1 MLTVEKI
8 GGTSMSRFDSV
19 LENIILNKK
28 RDKDH
33 YNRIFVVSAYANVT
47 NWLLENKKTGEPGIY
62 SKFVENNSC
71 EVELKQFQQKLID
84 FNKNLES
91 TGLNLEEANKF
102 ISERIEQ
109 TGSYLN
115 KISELIGSGYVD
127 KQNILLAARE
137 LLASIGEAHSAFN
150 SSNILNN
157 NGMRSI
163 FVDLSGFHDS
173 DYLSIDGRIHR
184 TMKNID
190 FSNVL
195 PVVTGYTKGTEGIM
209 REFDR
214 GYTEVTFSKIAL
226 DVNAG
231 EAIIHKEYHL
241 CSADPNIVGVDNA
254 FPVCFTNYDVADQL
268 ADIWMEAIHPKV
280 SKALELGNIN
290 LRVKNTFD
298 PDHPGTLIS
307 KKYKAEN
314 SKVELVS
321 GTDCV
326 IVIEIH
332 DPSMVGE
339 VGFDFKIMEL
349 FKKYDTSYILKAT
362 NANSISMVIW
372 ERTDNDNLIEDL
384 KSEFLIVTVKKVA
397 VVCVMGSN
405 IDEPS
410 ILAKTIQVFSENNIE
425 IYCLSLTLRRVNI
438 QFAIER
444 DGFEK
449 AIIALNRAFF
459 LDI

>member
-1 MLTVEKI
+1 
-8 GGTSMSRFDSV
+8 MSRFDSV

-62 SKFVENNSC
+62 SKFVKNNSC
-71 EVELKQFQQKLID
+71 EVELEQFRQKLID

-91 TGLNLEEANKF
+91 IGLNLEEANKF
-102 ISERIEQ
+102 ISDRIEQ

-150 SSNILNN
+150 SSSILNS
-157 NGMRSI
+157 NGVRSI

-173 DYLSIDGRIHR
+173 DYLAIDERIHR

-298 PDHPGTLIS
+298 PNHPGTLIS
-307 KKYKAEN
+307 KNYKAEN

-339 VGFDFKIMEL
+339 VAFDLNIMEL
-349 FKKYDTSYILKAT
+349 LKKNNTSYIVKAT

-372 ERTDNDNLIEDL
+372 ERTDNNDLIEDL
-384 KSEFLIVTVKKVA
+384 KREFLLVTVKKVS

-410 ILAKTIQVFSENNIE
+410 ILSKTVRVFSENNIE
-425 IYCLSLTLRRVNI
+425 IYCLSLTLRRVNM
-438 QFAIER
+438 QFVIER

-449 AIIALNRAFF
+449 AIIALNKAFF
-459 LDI
+459 LDV

>member
-1 MLTVEKI
+1 
-8 GGTSMSRFDSV
+8 MSRFDFV
-19 LENIILNKK
+19 LDNIILNKK
-28 RDKDH
+28 REKDH

-47 NWLLENKKTGEPGIY
+47 NWLLEDKKTGEPGIY
-62 SKFVENNSC
+62 SKFVRNNSC
-71 EVELKQFQQKLID
+71 EVELKQFRRKLID

-91 TGLNLEEANKF
+91 IGLNLEEANKF
-102 ISERIEQ
+102 ISDRIEQ

-157 NGMRSI
+157 NGLRSI
-163 FVDLSGFHDS
+163 FIDLSGFHDS

-184 TMKNID
+184 TIKNID
-190 FSNVL
+190 FSSVL

-307 KKYKAEN
+307 KNYKAEN

-339 VGFDFKIMEL
+339 VAFDLRIMEL
-349 FKKYDTSYILKAT
+349 FKKNDTSYILKAT

-372 ERTDNDNLIEDL
+372 ERTDADNLIEDL
-384 KSEFLIVTVKKVA
+384 KREFLIVTVKKVA

-405 IDEPS
+405 LNEPS
-410 ILAKTIQVFSENNIE
+410 ILLKTVRVFSENNIE

-438 QFAIER
+438 QFVIER

-449 AIIALNRAFF
+449 AIIALNKVFF

>member
-28 RDKDH
+28 RDREH

-91 TGLNLEEANKF
+91 IGLNLEEANKF

-157 NGMRSI
+157 NGVRSI
-163 FVDLSGFHDS
+163 FIDLSGFHDS

-195 PVVTGYTKGTEGIM
+195 PVVTGYTKGTEVIM

-226 DVNAG
+226 AVNAG

-298 PDHPGTLIS
+298 PEHPGTLIS
-307 KKYKAEN
+307 KNYKAEN

-332 DPSMVGE
+332 DPSMVSE

-372 ERTDNDNLIEDL
+372 ERTANDNLIEDL
-384 KSEFLIVTVKKVA
+384 KREFLIVTVKKVA
-397 VVCVMGSN
+397 VICVMGSN

-410 ILAKTIQVFSENNIE
+410 ILAKTVQVFSENNIE

-449 AIIALNRAFF
+449 AIIALNKAFF
-459 LDI
+459 LDV

>member
-47 NWLLENKKTGEPGIY
+47 NWLLEDKKTGEPGIY
-62 SKFVENNSC
+62 SKFVKNNSC
-71 EVELKQFQQKLID
+71 EVELEQFRQKLID

-91 TGLNLEEANKF
+91 MGLNLEEANKF
-102 ISERIEQ
+102 ISDRIEQ

-157 NGMRSI
+157 KGVRSI

-184 TMKNID
+184 TIKNID

-214 GYTEVTFSKIAL
+214 GYTEVIFSKIAL
-226 DVNAG
+226 DVNAS

-241 CSADPNIVGVDNA
+241 CSADPNIVGIDNA

-307 KKYKAEN
+307 KNYKAEI

-339 VGFDFKIMEL
+339 VGFDLKIMEL
-349 FKKYDTSYILKAT
+349 FKKNDTSYILKAT

-372 ERTDNDNLIEDL
+372 ERTDNYNLIEDL
-384 KSEFLIVTVKKVA
+384 KREFLIVTVKKVS

-410 ILAKTIQVFSENNIE
+410 ILSKTVRIFSENNIE

-438 QFAIER
+438 QFVIER
-444 DGFEK
+444 DAFDR

>member
-1 MLTVEKI
+1 
-8 GGTSMSRFDSV
+8 
-19 LENIILNKK
+19 
-28 RDKDH
+28 
-33 YNRIFVVSAYANVT
+33 
-47 NWLLENKKTGEPGIY
+47 
-62 SKFVENNSC
+62 
-71 EVELKQFQQKLID
+71 
-84 FNKNLES
+84 
-91 TGLNLEEANKF
+91 
-102 ISERIEQ
+102 
-109 TGSYLN
+109 
-115 KISELIGSGYVD
+115 
-127 KQNILLAARE
+127 
-137 LLASIGEAHSAFN
+137 
-150 SSNILNN
+150 
-157 NGMRSI
+157 
-163 FVDLSGFHDS
+163 
-173 DYLSIDGRIHR
+173 
-184 TMKNID
+184 
-190 FSNVL
+190 
-195 PVVTGYTKGTEGIM
+195 GYTKGTEGIM

-307 KKYKAEN
+307 KNYKAEN

-339 VGFDFKIMEL
+339 VAFDLKIMEL
-349 FKKYDTSYILKAT
+349 FKKNNTSYILKAT

-384 KSEFLIVTVKKVA
+384 KREFLIVTVKKVA

-410 ILAKTIQVFSENNIE
+410 ILAKTVRVFSENNIQ

-444 DGFEK
+444 DSFEK
-449 AIIALNRAFF
+449 AIIALNKVFF

>member
-28 RDKDH
+28 REKDY

-47 NWLLENKKTGEPGIY
+47 NWLLEDKKTGEPGIY
-62 SKFVENNSC
+62 SKFVKNNTC
-71 EVELKQFQQKLID
+71 EVELEQLLQKLISI
-84 FNKNLES
+84 NKKLES
-91 TGLNLEEANKF
+91 IGLNQEEANRF
-102 ISERIEQ
+102 ISDRIEQ

-115 KISELIGSGYVD
+115 KIAELIGSGYVD

-157 NGMRSI
+157 NGLRSI
-163 FVDLSGFHDS
+163 FIDLSGFHDS
-173 DYLSIDGRIHR
+173 DYLSIDERIHR
-184 TMKNID
+184 TIKNID

-226 DVNAG
+226 DVDAE

-241 CSADPNIVGVDNA
+241 CSADPNIVGVDNT
-254 FPVCFTNYDVADQL
+254 FPVCYTNYDVADQL

-290 LRVKNTFD
+290 LRVKNAFD
-298 PDHPGTLIS
+298 PEHPGTLIS
-307 KKYKAEN
+307 KNYKAEK

-339 VGFDFKIMEL
+339 VGFDLKVMEL
-349 FKKYDTSYILKAT
+349 FKKNDTSYILKAT

-372 ERTDNDNLIEDL
+372 ERDDNNVLIEDL
-384 KSEFLIVTVKKVA
+384 KREFLLVIMKKVA
-397 VVCVMGSN
+397 VVCIMGSN

-410 ILAKTIQVFSENNIE
+410 ILAKTVKVFSENSINID
-425 IYCLSLTLRRVNI
+425 CLSLTLRKVNI
-438 QFAIER
+438 QFVVGR
-444 DGFEK
+444 DDFEK
-449 AIIALNRAFF
+449 AIIELNKTFF
-459 LDI
+459 LDA